1 MIRYIL
7 IFIFLFNAQVFA
19 EMVKKISIEGNER
32 FSDETVKV
40 YGDLS
45 LNKDYTN
52 IEINDSLKKLY
63 STNFF
68 KNISI
73 TVENGVLKVLLEEYP
88 IINDIE
94 ISGEETNKIKKII
107 FEQINLK
114 SNASFI
120 KDTLNKDIIHIKKIY
135 NSLGYN
141 SVKVDAKVENFSK
154 NRLNLYFFINKGA
167 KNTIAKI
174 NFIGDKKI
182 KDRRLRDVIVSEEHK
197 FWKFI
202 SRNTNMNDNNVNLDK
217 RLLLNYYK
225 SLGYYDVQIVSSS
238 VEVEDENLVTLT
250 FNINAGPRYT
260 VTKITTDISQVFDKK
275 LFLPLEKRFKKI
287 IGKYYSPFKVKKL
300 LDELDMLIEDND
312 LQFVTHSV
320 NEILSADEIEIVI
333 NIKEDK
339 KLLVER
345 INIKGNT
352 VTEENVIRAE
362 LLLDEG
368 EPFSNLKLEKSI
380 AEIKARKI
388 FGKVTKEVIPGSS
401 DDLKIIDITVEEAPT
416 GEISAGAGVG
426 TDGGSFAFDISE
438 NNWLGKGIKLSTYI
452 DVSTDT
458 VKGNLNVT
466 QPNYNFTGNDLFY
479 NISSAKN
486 DKKADSGYENSITS
500 AGIGT
505 SFEQY
510 KDIFFAPSI
519 ALTYDDLTVDDT
531 ASSSMKKQAGA
542 FTDFSGTFSVSVDQR
557 DRAYMPTDGYITQ
570 FRQTIPIYADS
581 PFIKNSISY
590 SKYNSFNP
598 NVIGAIKF
606 YGAAINAIG
615 SDDVRISKRLGI
627 PSTRLRGFE
636 RGKVGPKDGNDYV
649 GGNYNAAVN
658 FEAALPNLLPESTK
672 TEVGLFLDFANIWG
686 VDYDSS
692 LDDSNKIRSS
702 AGINASWISPLGPMS
717 FIISQNISKANTDT
731 TETFNFKLGTT
742 F

>member
-300 LDELDMLIEDND
+300 LDETDMLIEDND
-312 LQFVTHSV
+312 LPFVTHSV
-320 NEILSADEIEIVI
+320 N
-333 NIKEDK
+333 
-339 KLLVER
+339 
-345 INIKGNT
+345 
-352 VTEENVIRAE
+352 
-362 LLLDEG
+362 
-368 EPFSNLKLEKSI
+368 
-380 AEIKARKI
+380 
-388 FGKVTKEVIPGSS
+388 
-401 DDLKIIDITVEEAPT
+401 
-416 GEISAGAGVG
+416 
-426 TDGGSFAFDISE
+426 
-438 NNWLGKGIKLSTYI
+438 
-452 DVSTDT
+452 
-458 VKGNLNVT
+458 
-466 QPNYNFTGNDLFY
+466 
-479 NISSAKN
+479 
-486 DKKADSGYENSITS
+486 
-500 AGIGT
+500 
-505 SFEQY
+505 
-510 KDIFFAPSI
+510 
-519 ALTYDDLTVDDT
+519 
-531 ASSSMKKQAGA
+531 
-542 FTDFSGTFSVSVDQR
+542 
-557 DRAYMPTDGYITQ
+557 
-570 FRQTIPIYADS
+570 
-581 PFIKNSISY
+581 
-590 SKYNSFNP
+590 
-598 NVIGAIKF
+598 
-606 YGAAINAIG
+606 
-615 SDDVRISKRLGI
+615 
-627 PSTRLRGFE
+627 
-636 RGKVGPKDGNDYV
+636 
-649 GGNYNAAVN
+649 
-658 FEAALPNLLPESTK
+658 
-672 TEVGLFLDFANIWG
+672 
-686 VDYDSS
+686 
-692 LDDSNKIRSS
+692 
-702 AGINASWISPLGPMS
+702 
-717 FIISQNISKANTDT
+717 
-731 TETFNFKLGTT
+731 
-742 F
+742 